1 MKDKKRF
8 KLFIVLILILIAG
21 ISIYLG
27 IYFTKL
33 TKPKY
38 IVGVGIDRLD
48 TKITNYL
55 SIDEKYKLGDTIT
68 INSTLD
74 FDLDSEDYLKKSKT
88 DKDYLDKYKTL
99 KNLSKTTNNIN
110 YIQNSKK
117 KKSLLE
123 INSLLDKEKLL
134 NYKYLI
140 DNSTGYYYVEDIQ
153 KKYVNSGTNNYFE
166 MLSDE
171 ATTLGNIEYIHE
183 ATIKALKNN
192 LQEEYFE
199 KYSVTKN
206 INGSNLDVNQISIRI
221 DDKKLH
227 QIVNGIIKDLKEDPE
242 ANKILTSI
250 DKDFAK
256 RKVKDNK
263 RLLNK
268 DESYT
273 LNIYTSK
280 YRNIA
285 LKYELIHLDGDEKI
299 TYSYEGN
306 YSKGNFYYIE
316 DDTVIYTI
324 SITDDG
330 KIIEGKVKDST
341 NKEVGTIK
349 IEKND
354 ASTYYTF
361 NFDDGKKKYDVI
373 YSSKNNNLVNNKSFT
388 NEKKLS
394 FKYIDEKVSILSG
407 EVTLNSE
414 ITKTGKIE
422 EDISEAV
429 LSSTLSDEIKAKYDN
444 KKDNIIERLKK

>member
-1 MKDKKRF
+1 
-8 KLFIVLILILIAG
+8 
-21 ISIYLG
+21 
-27 IYFTKL
+27 
-33 TKPKY
+33 
-38 IVGVGIDRLD
+38 
-48 TKITNYL
+48 
-55 SIDEKYKLGDTIT
+55 
-68 INSTLD
+68 
-74 FDLDSEDYLKKSKT
+74 
-88 DKDYLDKYKTL
+88 
-99 KNLSKTTNNIN
+99 
-110 YIQNSKK
+110 
-117 KKSLLE
+117 
-123 INSLLDKEKLL
+123 
-134 NYKYLI
+134 
-140 DNSTGYYYVEDIQ
+140 
-153 KKYVNSGTNNYFE
+153 

-250 DKDFAK
+250 DIDFAK